1 MWINKGIYKMSK
13 KNKNLTVTVDTET
26 QEYIKDLQEN
36 HDINISALVRSC
48 IKTKYIDL
56 NKKYR

>member
-1 MWINKGIYKMSK
+1 MTK
-13 KNKNLTVTVDTET
+13 KNKNLTVTIDTET
-26 QEYIKDLQEN
+26 QKYIKNLQEC

-48 IKTKYIDL
+48 IKTKYGDL